1 MSKSNMQHQREQ
13 DDAAEI
19 ENMARALKI
28 EMKDALA
35 INHYFEM
42 TGGRDALI
50 FDRDNVID
58 VMIDLDSEGFN
69 WAVVSQDA
77 VILAEL
83 KARAIEDI
91 VGNAAHKLRRMAE
104 WEFNKKDEA
113 A

>member
-1 MSKSNMQHQREQ
+1 
-13 DDAAEI
+13 
-19 ENMARALKI
+19 
-28 EMKDALA
+28 MKDALA

-77 VILAEL
+77 VIFGRAES
-83 KARAIEDI
+83 AGD
-91 VGNAAHKLRRMAE
+91 
-104 WEFNKKDEA
+104 
-113 A
+113 